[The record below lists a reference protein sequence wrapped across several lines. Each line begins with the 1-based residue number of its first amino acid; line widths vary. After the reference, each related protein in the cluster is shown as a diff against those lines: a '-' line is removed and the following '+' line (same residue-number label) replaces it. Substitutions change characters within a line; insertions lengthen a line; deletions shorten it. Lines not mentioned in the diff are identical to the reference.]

1 MWLAFYIFEV
11 HIPVIWAQNVADLLL
26 INKGP
31 KAIGIIYSPF
41 DVYVTV
47 IAFFYFILQKVNPEL
62 VKIQIYLD
70 NPPT

>member
-11 HIPVIWAQNVADLLL
+11 QVPVIWTQNVADLLL
-26 INKGP
+26 INRGP

-47 IAFFYFILQKVNPEL
+47 IGFFLFYTWKS
-62 VKIQIYLD
+62 
-70 NPPT
+70 